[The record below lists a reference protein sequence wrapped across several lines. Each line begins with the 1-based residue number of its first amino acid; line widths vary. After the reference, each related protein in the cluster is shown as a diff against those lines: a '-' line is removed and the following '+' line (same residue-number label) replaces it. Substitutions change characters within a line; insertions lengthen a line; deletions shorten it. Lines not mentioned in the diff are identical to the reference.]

1 MQCSSA
7 GQRGWRLNGMTFAK
21 RTEVPSDLLPNPV
34 GKTLNFPIKLGWHQM
49 VFSAFFR
56 FLTQKREPPKQIAPT
71 EIGADVPIKAS
82 DQDLLR
88 RVSFAERIA
97 TILSELTLEEG
108 RVFAVRGPWGAGKTS
123 LKSLVIEQLAS
134 RKGSADW
141 MDFNPW
147 QWGDGEAIAKALFQ
161 QIADKIGGA
170 LSSRAGKRAAMF
182 RRYGSTLTG
191 SAGSVKKLGA
201 NAPLITL
208 VLANAS
214 IVALAT
220 SIGWSLPEA
229 ATVARWLTGASI
241 ALPVVGWLL
250 LYFGKDRWAEP
261 LDKIR
266 ADLEASLRG
275 SEKPLVIFVDDID
288 RLEPEQ
294 IRSLIRQIKVN
305 ANLPNIV
312 FVLLFQPSIVERALD
327 PIANGQGREFLKK
340 IVQANFD
347 LPAVSKSVVHSIM
360 TKDLDRLMGTYAVA
374 ENGFEVVRWGNALV
388 GAIQPYVENLR
399 DARRY
404 VSSVAIHLPLHTG
417 RQVMEVNVVDFLV
430 LEALRVFEPDLHSA
444 IFRNRDLF
452 LQSGRFR
459 GDRADDDNRNQII
472 EQIASLDPQR
482 QSHAEAVIKQLF
494 PKTEWAFGG
503 AHYGDE
509 WLISWNSAKRVCTAR
524 YFPRYFELQT
534 PQGEMSENEFSDLL
548 NISGDGQLLSEAI
561 KDLESRELL
570 GSLATR
576 LDDCVETLPTATASV
591 LLPAMFEVAQKL
603 VDRSA
608 TPFGSPW
615 TSAWRAISW
624 YIDRLPRDERGA
636 LTLAAFRS
644 SKALSVAATIIHL
657 NDPESQKEG
666 SRIEPKLEKET
677 VEEMKAEWVRQIR
690 ERAAIPDNLL
700 EDSDL
705 GSLLYRWRDYIN
717 NLEEPRNWVQDAV
730 KTDET
735 FVTLLK
741 RLMTTGTSHTMGDFV
756 SRRVDSIRLD
766 TIEDFLGID
775 TAQRRLAALKRPTD
789 ELGRRAVDALA
800 KALSGTAEY

>member
-1 MQCSSA
+1 
-7 GQRGWRLNGMTFAK
+7 
-21 RTEVPSDLLPNPV
+21 
-34 GKTLNFPIKLGWHQM
+34 M

-56 FLTQKREPPKQIAPT
+56 FLTGERKHKNTSIPPK
-71 EIGADVPIKAS
+71 IGDDVPIKTS

-97 TILSELTLEEG
+97 IILSELSLEEG
-108 RVFAVRGPWGAGKTS
+108 RVFAVRGQWGTGKTS
-123 LKSLVIEQLAS
+123 FKNLIIEQLGS

-161 QIADKIGGA
+161 QVADKIGGA
-170 LSSRAGKRAAMF
+170 LSSKSGKRAAMF

-191 SAGSVKKLGA
+191 SADSVKKLGA
-201 NAPLITL
+201 NAPIITL

-214 IVALAT
+214 IVGLAT
-220 SIGWSLPEA
+220 CIGWSLPEA
-229 ATVARWLTGASI
+229 TSVARWLTGASI
-241 ALPVVGWLL
+241 AILVVGWLM

-261 LDKIR
+261 VDKIR
-266 ADLEASLRG
+266 ADLESSLRG

-312 FVLLFQPSIVERALD
+312 FVLLFQPSIVEGALD
-327 PIANGQGREFLKK
+327 SIANGQGREFLKK

-347 LPAVSKSVVHSIM
+347 LPAVPKSVVHSIM

-388 GAIQPYVENLR
+388 GAIQPYIENLR

-404 VSSVAIHLPLHTG
+404 VASVAIHLPLHTG
-417 RQVMEVNVVDFLV
+417 RQVMEINVVDFL
-430 LEALRVFEPDLHSA
+430 LIEALRVFEPDLHSA

-452 LQSGRFR
+452 LQTGRFQD
-459 GDRADDDNRNQII
+459 DRSDDDNRRRIK
-472 EQIASLDPQR
+472 ELMSSFDPQR
-482 QSHAEAVIKQLF
+482 QSLAEVAIKQLF

-503 AHYGDE
+503 SQYGND
-509 WLISWNSAKRVCTAR
+509 WLKSWNSAKRVCTVR

-548 NISGDGQLLSEAI
+548 EISGDGQLLSATI

-570 GSLATR
+570 SSLASR
-576 LDDCVETLPTATASV
+576 LDDCVEILPTATASV

-603 VDRSA
+603 VDHNA

-644 SKALSVAATIIHL
+644 SKALSVAAMIIHL
-657 NDPESQKEG
+657 NDPESQEEG

-677 VEEMKAEWVRQIR
+677 VEEMKDEWVRQIR
-690 ERAAIPDNLL
+690 ERAAIPDKLL

-705 GSLLYRWRDYIN
+705 GSLLYRWRDYTN
-717 NLEEPRNWVQDAV
+717 NLDEPRNWVQAAV
-730 KTDET
+730 KKDES
-735 FVTLLK
+735 FVNILK

-766 TIEDFLGID
+766 TIEDFLGIA
-775 TAQRRLAALKRPTD
+775 TTQRRLATLKRPTD
-789 ELGRRAVDALA
+789 ELGIRAVDALA
-800 KALSGTAEY
+800 KALSGTERH

>member
-1 MQCSSA
+1 MDY
-7 GQRGWRLNGMTFAK
+7 F
-21 RTEVPSDLLPNPV
+21 
-34 GKTLNFPIKLGWHQM
+34 
-49 VFSAFFR
+49 AFFR
-56 FLTQKREPPKQIAPT
+56 FSTGERDAPKDIGHT

-108 RVFAVRGPWGAGKTS
+108 RIFAVRGQWGAGKTS
-123 LKSLVIEQLAS
+123 LKNLVIEQLGS
-134 RKGSADW
+134 CKGSADW

-161 QIADKIGGA
+161 QIADKIGGT
-170 LSSRAGKRAAMF
+170 LSSKERKRAAMF
-182 RRYGSTLTG
+182 RRYGSALTG
-191 SAGSVKKLGA
+191 SAGSIKKLGA
-201 NAPLITL
+201 NTPLITL

-214 IVALAT
+214 IVALAA

-241 ALPVVGWLL
+241 VLPVVGWLL

-261 LDKIR
+261 VDKIR
-266 ADLEASLRG
+266 TDLESSLRG

-347 LPAVSKSVVHSIM
+347 LPAISKSMVHSIM
-360 TKDLDRLMGTYAVA
+360 TKDLDQLMGTYAVA

-388 GAIQPYVENLR
+388 GIIQPYIENLR

-417 RQVMEVNVVDFLV
+417 RHVMEVNVIDFLV
-430 LEALRVFEPDLHSA
+430 LEALRVFEPDLHSI
-444 IFRNRDLF
+444 IFRDRDLF

-459 GDRADDDNRNQII
+459 DDRADDDNRSRIN
-472 EQIASLDPQR
+472 EHIASLDPQR
-482 QSHAEAVIKQLF
+482 QSPAEAAIKQLF

-503 AHYGDE
+503 MYYGND
-509 WLISWNSAKRVCTAR
+509 WLTSWNSAKRVCTAR

-534 PQGEMSENEFSDLL
+534 PQGEISENEFSDFLQK
-548 NISGDGQLLSEAI
+548 SGDEQLLSDAI
-561 KDLESRELL
+561 KNIEDRELL
-570 GSLATR
+570 GSLASR
-576 LDDCVETLPTATASV
+576 LDDSVETLPTATPSV
-591 LLPAMFEVAQKL
+591 FLPAMFEIAQKL
-603 VDRSA
+603 VDHNA

-624 YIDRLPRDERGA
+624 YIDLLPKEERGA
-636 LTLAAFRS
+636 LTITAFRS
-644 SKALSVAATIIHL
+644 TKALSVAATIIHL
-657 NDPESQKEG
+657 NDPESQEEG
-666 SRIEPKLEKET
+666 SRIEPKLERET

-690 ERAAIPDNLL
+690 ERATTPDKLL

-705 GSLLYRWRDYIN
+705 GSLLYRWRDYTN
-717 NLEEPRNWVQDAV
+717 SLDEPRNWVQATV
-730 KTDET
+730 KTDEA
-735 FVTLLK
+735 FVTILK
-741 RLMTTGTSHTMGDFV
+741 RLMTTGASHTMGDLV
-756 SRRVDSIRLD
+756 SRNVDSIRLD
-766 TIEDFLGID
+766 TIEDFLGIG
-775 TAQRRLAALKRPTD
+775 TAQRRLATLKRPAD
-789 ELGRRAVDALA
+789 EFGRRAVNALE
-800 KALSGTAEY
+800 KALSGTAEH

>member
-1 MQCSSA
+1 
-7 GQRGWRLNGMTFAK
+7 
-21 RTEVPSDLLPNPV
+21 
-34 GKTLNFPIKLGWHQM
+34 M

-56 FLTQKREPPKQIAPT
+56 FATGERKVPKDIGTT

-88 RVSFAERIA
+88 RVGFAERIA
-97 TILSELTLEEG
+97 VILSELTLEEG
-108 RVFAVRGPWGAGKTS
+108 RVFAIRGQWGAGKTS
-123 LKSLVIEQLAS
+123 LKNLVIEQLGS

-170 LSSRAGKRAAMF
+170 LSSKAGKRAAMF

-191 SAGSVKKLGA
+191 SAGSVQKLGA

-214 IVALAT
+214 IVALAA

-229 ATVARWLTGASI
+229 ATVARWLTVASI

-261 LDKIR
+261 VDKIR
-266 ADLEASLRG
+266 ADLESSLRG

-347 LPAVSKSVVHSIM
+347 LPAVSKSMVHSIM
-360 TKDLDRLMGTYAVA
+360 TKDLEQLMGIYAVA

-388 GAIQPYVENLR
+388 GAIQPYIENLR

-430 LEALRVFEPDLHSA
+430 LEALRVFEPELHFA
-444 IFRNRDLF
+444 IFRDRDLF
-452 LQSGRFR
+452 LQNGRFR
-459 GDRADDDNRNQII
+459 DDRADNDNRSRIKEHI
-472 EQIASLDPQR
+472 SSLDPQR
-482 QSHAEAVIKQLF
+482 QSLAEAAVKQLF

-503 AHYGDE
+503 SHYGDD
-509 WLISWNSAKRVCTAR
+509 WLRSWNSAKRVCTVR
-524 YFPRYFELQT
+524 YFSRYFELQT

-548 NISGDGQLLSEAI
+548 KISGEGKLLNEAI
-561 KDLESRELL
+561 KNVESRELL
-570 GSLATR
+570 GSLASR
-576 LDDCVETLPTATASV
+576 LDDSVETLPTATASV
-591 LLPAMFEVAQKL
+591 FLPAMFEIAQKL
-603 VDRSA
+603 FDRNA

-624 YIDRLPRDERGA
+624 YIDRLPKEERGA

-644 SKALSVAATIIHL
+644 TKALSVAAIIIHL
-657 NDPESQKEG
+657 NDPESQDEG
-666 SRIEPKLEKET
+666 SRIEPKLERET
-677 VEEMKAEWVRQIR
+677 VQEMKAEWVRQIR
-690 ERAAIPDNLL
+690 ERATTPDKLL

-705 GSLLYRWRDYIN
+705 GSLLYRWKDYTN
-717 NLEEPRNWVQDAV
+717 NSEEPRNWVQATV
-730 KTDET
+730 KTDDA
-735 FVTLLK
+735 FVTVLK

-756 SRRVDSIRLD
+756 SRSVESIRLD
-766 TIEDFLGID
+766 IIEDFLGIG
-775 TAQRRLAALKRPTD
+775 TARRRLATLKRPAD

-800 KALSGTAEY
+800 KALSGTAEH

>member
-1 MQCSSA
+1 
-7 GQRGWRLNGMTFAK
+7 
-21 RTEVPSDLLPNPV
+21 
-34 GKTLNFPIKLGWHQM
+34 M
-49 VFSAFFR
+49 VFSVFFQ
-56 FLTQKREPPKQIAPT
+56 FLTGESEVPKHIGPT

-97 TILSELTLEEG
+97 TILSELSLEEG
-108 RVFAVRGPWGAGKTS
+108 RVFAVRGQWGSGKTS
-123 LKSLVIEQLAS
+123 LKNLVIEQLGS
-134 RKGSADW
+134 RKGSAEW

-170 LSSRAGKRAAMF
+170 LSSKAGKRAAMF

-191 SAGSVKKLGA
+191 NAGSVKMLGA

-241 ALPVVGWLL
+241 GLPVVGWLL

-261 LDKIR
+261 VDKIR
-266 ADLEASLRG
+266 ADLESSLRG

-312 FVLLFQPSIVERALD
+312 FVLLFQPSIVERALE

-417 RQVMEVNVVDFLV
+417 RQVTEVNVVDFLI

-459 GDRADDDNRNQII
+459 DDRADDDNRNRIN
-472 EQIASLDPQR
+472 EQIALLDPQR
-482 QSHAEAVIKQLF
+482 QSHAEAAIKQLF

-503 AHYGDE
+503 AHYGDD
-509 WLISWNSAKRVCTAR
+509 WLTSWNSTKRVCTAR

-548 NISGDGQLLSEAI
+548 NVSGDGQRLSEAI
-561 KDLESRELL
+561 KDLESREMLS
-570 GSLATR
+570 SLASR

-603 VDRSA
+603 VDQNA

-657 NDPESQKEG
+657 NDPESQEEG
-666 SRIEPKLEKET
+666 SRIEPKLEKEI

-690 ERAAIPDNLL
+690 ERASMPDKLL

-705 GSLLYRWRDYIN
+705 GSLLYRWRDYTN
-717 NLEEPRNWVQDAV
+717 NLDEPRNWVQATV
-730 KTDET
+730 QTDESV
-735 FVTLLK
+735 VTILK

-756 SRRVDSIRLD
+756 SRRVDSIRLE
-766 TIEDFLGID
+766 TIEDFLGIA
-775 TAQRRLAALKRPTD
+775 TAQKRLETLKRPTD

-800 KALSGTAEY
+800 KALSATEKD

>member
-1 MQCSSA
+1 M
-7 GQRGWRLNGMTFAK
+7 
-21 RTEVPSDLLPNPV
+21 
-34 GKTLNFPIKLGWHQM
+34 I
-49 VFSAFFR
+49 FSAVFR
-56 FLTQKREPPKQIAPT
+56 YLKGEREVAKNIGPT

-108 RVFAVRGPWGAGKTS
+108 RVFAIRGQWGAGKTS
-123 LKSLVIEQLAS
+123 LKNLVIEQLAS

-170 LSSRAGKRAAMF
+170 LSSKAGKRAAMF

-191 SAGSVKKLGA
+191 SAGSVKKLAA

-214 IVALAT
+214 IIALAT

-261 LDKIR
+261 VDKIR
-266 ADLEASLRG
+266 ADLESSLRG
-275 SEKPLVIFVDDID
+275 SETPLVIFVDDID

-312 FVLLFQPSIVERALD
+312 FVLLFQPSIVEIALD

-347 LPAVSKSVVHSIM
+347 LPAVPKSMVHSIM
-360 TKDLDRLMGTYAVA
+360 TKDLGQLMGSYAVA

-404 VSSVAIHLPLHTG
+404 ISSVAIHLPLHTG

-430 LEALRVFEPDLHSA
+430 LEALRVFEPELHSA
-444 IFRNRDLF
+444 IFRDRDLF
-452 LQSGRFR
+452 LQNGRFQ
-459 GDRADDDNRNQII
+459 GDRSDDDNSSRIK
-472 EQIASLDPQR
+472 EHIASLDPQR
-482 QSHAEAVIKQLF
+482 QSFAETAIKQLF

-503 AHYGDE
+503 SYYEND
-509 WLISWNSAKRVCTAR
+509 WLRSWNSAKRVCTAR

-534 PQGEMSENEFSDLL
+534 PQGEMSENEFSDFLSK
-548 NISGDGQLLSEAI
+548 SGDGQLLNEAI
-561 KDLESRELL
+561 KNLESRELL
-570 GSLATR
+570 GSLASR
-576 LDDCVETLPTATASV
+576 LDDSVETLPTATASV

-603 VDRSA
+603 VDHNA
-608 TPFGSPW
+608 GPFGSPW

-644 SKALSVAATIIHL
+644 TKALSVAATIIHL

-666 SRIEPKLEKET
+666 SRIEPKLERET
-677 VEEMKAEWVRQIR
+677 VAEMKAEWVRQIR
-690 ERAAIPDNLL
+690 ERATMPDKLL
-700 EDSDL
+700 EDPDL
-705 GSLLYRWRDYIN
+705 GSLLYRWKDYTDS
-717 NLEEPRNWVQDAV
+717 LEEPRNWVQAAA
-730 KTDET
+730 KTDES
-735 FVTLLK
+735 FVTILK

-766 TIEDFLGID
+766 TIEDFLGRS
-775 TAQRRLAALKRPTD
+775 TAQRRMATLKRPTD

-800 KALSGTAEY
+800 KALSGTEED

>member
-1 MQCSSA
+1 
-7 GQRGWRLNGMTFAK
+7 
-21 RTEVPSDLLPNPV
+21 
-34 GKTLNFPIKLGWHQM
+34 M
-49 VFSAFFR
+49 VFSALFR
-56 FLTQKREPPKQIAPT
+56 FLTERKEAPKDLGST
-71 EIGADVPIKAS
+71 EIGADVPIKKS

-88 RVSFAERIA
+88 RVGFAERIA

-108 RVFAVRGPWGAGKTS
+108 RVFAVRGQWGTGKTS
-123 LKSLVIEQLAS
+123 LKNLVIEQLAS

-161 QIADKIGGA
+161 QIADTLGGA
-170 LSSRAGKRAAMF
+170 LSSKAGKRAAMF
-182 RRYGSTLTG
+182 RRYGSALTG

-214 IVALAT
+214 VVALAM
-220 SIGWSLPEA
+220 SIGWQLPEA
-229 ATVARWLTGASI
+229 ATVAKWLTGASI
-241 ALPVVGWLL
+241 GLPVVGWLL
-250 LYFGKDRWAEP
+250 IYFGKDRWAEP
-261 LDKIR
+261 LDRIR
-266 ADLEASLRG
+266 ADLESSLRA

-347 LPAVSKSVVHSIM
+347 LPAVSQSMVHAIM
-360 TKDLDRLMGTYAVA
+360 TKDLDRLMGTYAVP
-374 ENGFEVVRWGNALV
+374 ENGFDVVRWGNALV
-388 GAIQPYVENLR
+388 GAIQPYVKNLR

-417 RQVMEVNVVDFLV
+417 RQVMEVNIVDFLI

-444 IFRNRDLF
+444 IFRESDLF
-452 LQSGRFR
+452 LQNARFR
-459 GDRADDDNRNQII
+459 DDRADDDNRSRIKAHI
-472 EQIASLDPQR
+472 SSLDTQG
-482 QSHAEAVIKQLF
+482 QSIAGEAIKQLF
-494 PKTEWAFGG
+494 PKTGWAFGG
-503 AHYGDE
+503 THYGDD
-509 WLISWNSAKRVCTAR
+509 WLKSWNAAKRVCTDR

-534 PQGEMSENEFSDLL
+534 PQGEVSENEFSNILK
-548 NISGDGQLLSEAI
+548 ISGDGKLLREAI
-561 KDLESRELL
+561 ESLESRELL
-570 GSLATR
+570 GSLASR
-576 LDDCVETLPTATASV
+576 LDDSVDALPTATASV
-591 LLPAMFEVAQKL
+591 FLPAMFEIAQKL
-603 VDRSA
+603 VDQNA

-624 YIDRLPRDERGA
+624 YIDRLPKEERGA

-644 SKALSVAATIIHL
+644 TKALSVAAIIIHL
-657 NDPESQKEG
+657 NDPESQEEG
-666 SRIEPKLEKET
+666 SRIEPKLERET
-677 VEEMKAEWVRQIR
+677 VEEMKVEWVRQVR
-690 ERAAIPDNLL
+690 ELATVPDELL

-705 GSLLYRWRDYIN
+705 GSLLYRWRDYAD
-717 NLEEPRNWVQDAV
+717 NLDEPRNWVQATV
-730 KTDET
+730 RTDEA
-735 FVTLLK
+735 FVTILK
-741 RLMTTGTSHTMGDFV
+741 RLMSTGSSHTMGDFV
-756 SRRVDSIRLD
+756 SQRVDSIRLD

-775 TAQRRLAALKRPTD
+775 TAKRRLSTLKRPAD
-789 ELGRRAVDALA
+789 EMGRRAVEALEKALA
-800 KALSGTAEY
+800 GTAEH

>member
-1 MQCSSA
+1 
-7 GQRGWRLNGMTFAK
+7 
-21 RTEVPSDLLPNPV
+21 
-34 GKTLNFPIKLGWHQM
+34 M
-49 VFSAFFR
+49 VFSALFR
-56 FLTQKREPPKQIAPT
+56 FLTGEREVPKNIGPT

-108 RVFAVRGPWGAGKTS
+108 RVFAVRGQWGAGKTS
-123 LKSLVIEQLAS
+123 LKNLVIEQLGS

-170 LSSRAGKRAAMF
+170 LSSKARKRAAMF

-201 NAPLITL
+201 NTPLITL

-214 IVALAT
+214 IVTLAA

-241 ALPVVGWLL
+241 VLPVVGWLL

-261 LDKIR
+261 VDKIR
-266 ADLEASLRG
+266 ADLESNLRG

-347 LPAVSKSVVHSIM
+347 LPAISKSMVHSIM
-360 TKDLDRLMGTYAVA
+360 TKDLDQLMGTYAVA
-374 ENGFEVVRWGNALV
+374 ENGFDVVRWGNALV
-388 GAIQPYVENLR
+388 GIIQPYIENLR

-417 RQVMEVNVVDFLV
+417 AQVMEVNVIDFLV
-430 LEALRVFEPDLHSA
+430 LEALRVFEPELHSA
-444 IFRNRDLF
+444 IFRDRDLF
-452 LQSGRFR
+452 LQNGRFR
-459 GDRADDDNRNQII
+459 DDHKDEDNRSQLK
-472 EQIASLDPQR
+472 EHTASLDPQR
-482 QSHAEAVIKQLF
+482 QSLAEAAMKQLF

-503 AHYGDE
+503 SHYGDD
-509 WLISWNSAKRVCTAR
+509 WLRSWSSAKRVCTAR

-534 PQGEMSENEFSDLL
+534 PQGEISENEFSDLL
-548 NISGDGQLLSEAI
+548 KISGDGNLLSEAI
-561 KDLESRELL
+561 ENVESRELL
-570 GSLATR
+570 GSLASR
-576 LDDCVETLPTATASV
+576 LDDSVEKLPTATASV
-591 LLPAMFEVAQKL
+591 LLPAMFEIAQKL
-603 VDRSA
+603 VDHNA
-608 TPFGSPW
+608 KPFGSPW

-624 YIDRLPRDERGA
+624 YIDRLPREERGA

-644 SKALSVAATIIHL
+644 TKALSVAATIIHL
-657 NDPESQKEG
+657 NDPESQEEG
-666 SRIEPKLEKET
+666 SRIEPKLERET

-690 ERAAIPDNLL
+690 ERAATPDKLL
-700 EDSDL
+700 EHTDL
-705 GSLLYRWRDYIN
+705 GSLLYRWRDYTG
-717 NLEEPRNWVQDAV
+717 NLDEPRNWVQATV
-730 KTDET
+730 KTDDA
-735 FVTLLK
+735 FVTILK
-741 RLMTTGTSHTMGDFV
+741 RLMTTGTSHTMGDLV
-756 SRRVDSIRLD
+756 SRTVDSIRLE
-766 TIEDFLGID
+766 TIEDFLGIG
-775 TAQRRLAALKRPTD
+775 TAQRWLVTLKRPAD
-789 ELGRRAVDALA
+789 ELGIRAVDALE
-800 KALSGTAEY
+800 KALSGTSEY

>member
-1 MQCSSA
+1 
-7 GQRGWRLNGMTFAK
+7 
-21 RTEVPSDLLPNPV
+21 
-34 GKTLNFPIKLGWHQM
+34 M
-49 VFSAFFR
+49 VLSAFFR
-56 FLTQKREPPKQIAPT
+56 FLKREREAPKYIGPN
-71 EIGADVPIKAS
+71 EVGADVPIKAS

-97 TILSELTLEEG
+97 IILSELTLEEG
-108 RVFAVRGPWGAGKTS
+108 RVFAVRGQWGAGKTS
-123 LKSLVIEQLAS
+123 LKNLVIEQLAS

-170 LSSRAGKRAAMF
+170 LSSKAAKRAAMF

-201 NAPLITL
+201 NAPLINL
-208 VLANAS
+208 VLTNAS
-214 IVALAT
+214 VVALAA

-229 ATVARWLTGASI
+229 ATVARWIIGVSI
-241 ALPVVGWLL
+241 ALQVVQWLL

-261 LDKIR
+261 VDKIR
-266 ADLEASLRG
+266 ADLESSLRVAD
-275 SEKPLVIFVDDID
+275 KPLVIFVDDID
-288 RLEPEQ
+288 RLEPDQ

-347 LPAVSKSVVHSIM
+347 LPAVPKSVVHSIM

-404 VSSVAIHLPLHTG
+404 VSSVAMHLPLHTG

-452 LQSGRFR
+452 LQSGRFP

-482 QSHAEAVIKQLF
+482 QSHAEAAMKQLF
-494 PKTEWAFGG
+494 PKTEWAFSG

-509 WLISWNSAKRVCTAR
+509 WLTPWNSAKRVCTAR

-570 GSLATR
+570 SSLASR
-576 LDDCVETLPTATASV
+576 LNDCVQTLPTATASV

-603 VDRSA
+603 VGHNA

-624 YIDRLPRDERGA
+624 YIDRLPIDERGA

-657 NDPESQKEG
+657 NDPESQEEG

-690 ERAAIPDNLL
+690 ERAAMPDKLL

-705 GSLLYRWRDYIN
+705 GSLLYRWRDYTN
-717 NLEEPRNWVQDAV
+717 DLDEPRNWVQATV
-730 KTDET
+730 QTDES
-735 FVTLLK
+735 FVTILK

-756 SRRVDSIRLD
+756 SQRVDSIQLD
-766 TIEDFLGID
+766 TIEDFLGIA
-775 TAQRRLAALKRPTD
+775 TAQRRLATLLPPTD

-800 KALSGTAEY
+800 KALSAREKE